1 MNVEVKL
8 YGVLRRYRPA
18 DQPGAPHHAFTLVCQ
33 PGETVHSVMIQ
44 LGLEEGVVAAA
55 AINNQNISLDTLLQP
70 DDKLALFP
78 PSAGGH
84 PLTFEPVDGCP

>member
-18 DQPGAPHHAFTLVCQ
+18 DQPGAPHHVFTLVC
-33 PGETVHSVMIQ
+33 PFGATVYSIMTQ

-55 AINNQNISLDTLLQP
+55 AINNQTASLDTLLQP
-70 DDKLALFP
+70 GDKLALFP
-78 PSAGGH
+78 PSAGGN
-84 PLTFEPVDGCP
+84 PPIYEPVDGCP